1 MLTIFIIEDDH
12 NFLVNTINGI
22 NMQAKEIAFSFLAK
36 SVFVHATSVGTA
48 LSGDC
53 RFGKSVER
61 PRYGNQHNEAN

>member
-1 MLTIFIIEDDH
+1 
-12 NFLVNTINGI
+12 
-22 NMQAKEIAFSFLAK
+22 MQAKEIAFSFLAK